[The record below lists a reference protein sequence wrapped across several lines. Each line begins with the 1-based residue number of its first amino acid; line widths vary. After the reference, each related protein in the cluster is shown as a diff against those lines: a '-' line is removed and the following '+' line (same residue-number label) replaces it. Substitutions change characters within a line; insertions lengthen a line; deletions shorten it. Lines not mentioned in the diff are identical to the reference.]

1 MSKVLIRSLRDLE
14 DRLKDSLVTSR
25 SGTWS
30 GEQIAQSNSL
40 SKPSSSTSFFK
51 PSPAKPPAAPSH
63 QFFLRQ
69 VQAQIEEIDSEL
81 HPHSL
86 SFSSIPATPEPV
98 GLLPADSPVSPSLPE
113 PVSSL
118 QDQEDVK
125 SLKNRLKEALKTIKF
140 LENQLKI
147 VQKGDSNAQ
156 SRSFSDSK
164 SHSRSKEASF
174 RHLIEEK
181 DLQIREERKTIARVQ
196 SLNRV
201 LLEKLKETQE
211 QQENIEELRTK
222 LGKSKRKAK
231 EIRRLREIQASLEEE
246 IRGKDEEMRKMEE
259 KYGNLRRAA
268 EEFVEKTEEMY
279 EVTRKLMESVNR
291 TSG

>member
-1 MSKVLIRSLRDLE
+1 MSKVLIRSLRELE

-25 SGTWS
+25 SETWS
-30 GEQIAQSNSL
+30 GERLAQ
-40 SKPSSSTSFFK
+40 SKPSSFFK

-86 SFSSIPATPEPV
+86 SFSSIPATPEP
-98 GLLPADSPVSPSLPE
+98 LPPADSPVSPSLPE
-113 PVSSL
+113 PVSCL
-118 QDQEDVK
+118 QDQEEIK
-125 SLKNRLKEALKTIKF
+125 SLKNKLKEALKTIKL
-140 LENQLKI
+140 LESQIKFG
-147 VQKGDSNAQ
+147 QKDELNAQ

-174 RHLIEEK
+174 RRLMEEK

-201 LLEKLKETQE
+201 LLEKLKEVQE
-211 QQENIEELRTK
+211 QQGDMEELRTK
-222 LGKSKRKAK
+222 LGKSKRKGK
-231 EIRRLREIQASLEEE
+231 EIRRMREIQASLEEE
-246 IRGKDEEMRKMEE
+246 IRGKDEEMREMEE
-259 KYGNLRRAA
+259 KYVKLRRAA
-268 EEFVEKTEEMY
+268 EEFVEKTEGMY
-279 EVTRKLMESVNR
+279 EITRRLVEGVHR
-291 TSG
+291 TSS